1 MNDTQDSNNTIPGKG
16 SMDSTRLERERF
28 NGMLFEDSEPMPA
41 LHWSVPWSDLM
52 MTMFILFTVLFV
64 YASAKRDFLQAF
76 RGHVAHEQT
85 KEVDEVGKRQGPV
98 SVYDMPAPGILPSI
112 GPHEL
117 HEMAKAAVS
126 ETGVKDVKVEMD
138 GDRVLISMHGPAL
151 FDRLDAELKPEA
163 FLFLDAISGLIKKA
177 RYNVIVHGH
186 TDNFPVSSANYPTNW
201 ELSTQRAV
209 NVVRYLVEERG
220 APPAMFSASGH
231 SMFKPAAP
239 NLSGEG
245 KARNRRVEIE
255 FKRPEIPE
263 TAYHR
268 SIAPEADQS

>member
-1 MNDTQDSNNTIPGKG
+1 MEEHNEKNTEE
-16 SMDSTRLERERF
+16 LERQKLKEDARISYLSERALLED
-28 NGMLFEDSEPMPA
+28 GMEMPS

-64 YASAKRDFLQAF
+64 YASAKRDFLEAF

-85 KEVDEVGKRQGPV
+85 RETNDVGRRQGPV
-98 SVYDMPAPGILPSI
+98 SVYDLPAPGQLPSI
-112 GPHEL
+112 GPQQL
-117 HEMAKAAVS
+117 FEMAKAS
-126 ETGVKDVKVEMD
+126 IDETGIKDVQIEMA

-151 FDRLDAELKPEA
+151 FDRLEAELKPEA
-163 FLFLDAISGLIKKA
+163 MMFLDAISDIIKKA
-177 RYNVIVHGH
+177 RYLVNVHGH
-186 TDNFPVSSANYPTNW
+186 TDNFPVSTANFSTNW

-220 APPAMFSASGH
+220 APPAIFTASGH

-239 NLSGEG
+239 NLSDEG
-245 KARNRRVEIE
+245 KDRNRRVEIE

-263 TAYHR
+263 TAYR
-268 SIAPEADQS
+268 STIAPEAPRS